1 MRFRGDCMNE
11 IYASENM
18 ILTDGEIFG
27 KILTLGDDRKASEFH
42 EISVE
47 EYKKIKAKQN
57 ENIENT
63 EE

>member
-1 MRFRGDCMNE
+1 MNE

-18 ILTDGEIFG
+18 ILTDDVIYG

-47 EYKKIKAKQN
+47 EYEKIKAKQ
-57 ENIENT
+57 IEDA